1 MENSWGT
8 TVGAALAL
16 QWAVIVSF
24 ALLAWIGFGIAA
36 GQSLLFGGIAVA
48 VPNAALA
55 LWLTLRRLRAGTLGI
70 GAMLGGEL
78 LKVALTIA
86 LLVIVVKA
94 LKPELAW
101 LALVVGVVVALKA
114 QWLAVWF
121 TRNY

>member
-1 MENSWGT
+1 MESSWGT

-16 QWAVIVSF
+16 QWAVILAF
-24 ALLAWIGFGIAA
+24 ALIAWIGFGSAA
-36 GQSLLFGGIAVA
+36 GLSLLSGGIAVA

-55 LWLTLRRLRAGTLGI
+55 LWLTLRRLRTGTLGI
-70 GAMLGGEL
+70 GTMLGGEL

-94 LKPELAW
+94 LKPELAM

-121 TRNY
+121 TRNF